1 MRSTSSGCGRSDRSP
16 GATCPCSGRCF
27 RSSPSG
33 ARWPCSPVAPGTV
46 SHSVRTS
53 RWRWGSTWSARASSC
68 SPPSPCSAVRPPR
81 PPRADHVRRA
91 RRTPPGAAALR
102 SRLPVDP
109 GLCRGPDP
117 RGPAGCR
124 HPRSRGAGQRRA
136 PGRRRP
142 RRPRCPGVHRA
153 GQIPQPGEAVST
165 QTLSPPPQPPPVGTR
180 AADVRRARRRLG
192 LLVTTGLG
200 LLALALLV
208 LTMMVGSYGLTP
220 WEVVASLA
228 HQSQDPATDFI
239 VRGLRLP
246 VAATGLAA
254 GIALGVSGAI
264 FQKLLNNPLASP
276 DFVGVSSGASLAA
289 IATLE
294 ALNASRVAISGSALI
309 GALVSATLVYV
320 LAFRGGLSGYRFIL
334 VGIGVS
340 ELMLSLVGYI
350 VARAELFEARQ
361 AMTWLVGSVGQAGP
375 GQLWALIVA
384 LVVLLPVAILL
395 ERPLRSLELG
405 DDTARALGTRVEL
418 HRLAP

>member
-1 MRSTSSGCGRSDRSP
+1 
-16 GATCPCSGRCF
+16 
-27 RSSPSG
+27 
-33 ARWPCSPVAPGTV
+33 
-46 SHSVRTS
+46 
-53 RWRWGSTWSARASSC
+53 
-68 SPPSPCSAVRPPR
+68 
-81 PPRADHVRRA
+81 
-91 RRTPPGAAALR
+91 
-102 SRLPVDP
+102 
-109 GLCRGPDP
+109 
-117 RGPAGCR
+117 
-124 HPRSRGAGQRRA
+124 
-136 PGRRRP
+136 
-142 RRPRCPGVHRA
+142 
-153 GQIPQPGEAVST
+153 VST
-165 QTLSPPPQPPPVGTR
+165 QTLSPPPQAPPVGTR

-289 IATLE
+289 VASIVLF
-294 ALNASRVAISGSALI
+294 NASSVAISGSALI

-418 HRLAP
+418 HRLALIAVSVVLIAFATAAVGPVLFVALVAGPLARRLLGPAGGHVLAAGFVGASLLLSSDLIAANAFSSPLPTGLVTGAVGAPYLVWLLVTANRQGLGG